1 VTVAPSRPPAAED
14 GSLRAERDA
23 LAQRLR
29 ESDERLK
36 LLFDNSP
43 MPVSVVSVA
52 DARYVYV
59 NRAHCEFY
67 RRPAEYYFGTDP
79 YQVWIDV
86 TLPEEF
92 EAERV
97 LFQRIADGEIETYT
111 VEKTFRLPDE
121 QRARGQLTLS
131 ATRDAQGRVH
141 ELIGV
146 TRDLRAL
153 DEAKATQR
161 SLEQQLLRSQ
171 KLEVVGRMAGSVAHD
186 FNNRLL
192 IVMGYADLLR
202 SELTEPRL
210 VEFVDQ
216 IVVSAERSAELT
228 KQLLAFS
235 RRQVLAPKSVDV
247 GDTLSRMRRM
257 LESLLSEKVE
267 LVLELRA
274 RERMYCDPGQLEQV
288 ILNLAINARDAM
300 SSGGRL
306 TLATRDVVPGSPEL
320 PPELAGAAFVAL
332 DVSDTGAGIA
342 ADVLPHIFEPFFT
355 TKPLGAGTGL
365 GLSTVDGIARQSGGC
380 VNVTSREGAGTTVSA
395 LFPVSAVIAGKAAP
409 PAELDVEARPG
420 RLGTVLICDDDDAVR
435 KLLGDVLAI
444 GSYRILLA
452 RDGDHAREL
461 AVGVSKIDLL
471 VTDIVMPRTSGPR
484 LAAELRAMHPDVLV
498 LFVSGCVDSDA
509 LASIEGEAFLAK
521 PFLPASLLK
530 RVREMLDARPS
541 PGPDSGRF
549 LRP

>member
-1 VTVAPSRPPAAED
+1 
-14 GSLRAERDA
+14 

-29 ESDERLK
+29 ESEARLK
-36 LLFDNSP
+36 LLFDSSP
-43 MPVSVVSVA
+43 LPVSVVSVA

-67 RRPAEYYFGTDP
+67 GRPAEYYFGTDP

-97 LFQRIADGEIETYT
+97 LFQRIADGELEQYSI
-111 VEKTFRLPDE
+111 EKTFRLPNE
-121 QRARGQLTLS
+121 QRARGELTLS
-131 ATRDAQGRVH
+131 VMRDAQGRMH

-153 DEAKATQR
+153 AEAQATQR
-161 SLEQQLLRSQ
+161 SLEEQLRRSQ
-171 KLEVVGRMAGSVAHD
+171 KLEVVGRMAGGVAHD

-192 IVMGYADLLR
+192 IVMGYAELLR
-202 SELTEPRL
+202 NELNEPRL
-210 VEFVDQ
+210 LEFVDQ
-216 IVVSAERSAELT
+216 IVISAERSAELT

-235 RRQVLAPKSVDV
+235 RRQVLSPKSVDV

-257 LESLLSEKVE
+257 LESLLNEKVE
-267 LVLELRA
+267 LSLELGA
-274 RERMYCDPGQLEQV
+274 KERMYCDPGQLEQV

-300 SSGGRL
+300 PGGGRL
-306 TLATRDVVPGSPEL
+306 KLATRDLAPGSPEL
-320 PPELAGAAFVAL
+320 PADLARDAFVAL

-342 ADVLPHIFEPFFT
+342 DDVLPHIFEPFFT
-355 TKPLGAGTGL
+355 TKPAGVGTGL

-380 VNVTSREGAGTTVSA
+380 VNVETRAGAGTTVTVIFPISA
-395 LFPVSAVIAGKAAP
+395 ASLGKTP
-409 PAELDVEARPG
+409 PPPELDIEARPG

-452 RDGDHAREL
+452 RDGEQARAL
-461 AVGVSKIDLL
+461 AAGASKIDLL
-471 VTDIVMPRTSGPR
+471 VTDIVMPRTSGPE
-484 LAAELRAMHPDVLV
+484 LATELRALHPELLV

-509 LASIEGEAFLAK
+509 LSSIAGEEFLAK
-521 PFLPASLLK
+521 PFLPAALLK
-530 RVREMLDARPS
+530 RVREIFDARVDPV
-541 PGPDSGRF
+541 DSGVRVP
-549 LRP
+549 RP